1 MKQNVTNDAWKDS
14 PIDIIAPILPLLSFQ
29 PPRSQGSLLP
39 MMATTGNAEVT
50 YTLALRTEATTGNA
64 SAVRRLLTLAPSLET
79 CDYSAA
85 IARIPRNLFAFP
97 RFMWLP
103 NYK

>member
-14 PIDIIAPILPLLSFQ
+14 PIDIIAPILPSLSFQ
-29 PPRSQGSLLP
+29 QPRSQGSLPP

-64 SAVRRLLTLAPSLET
+64 SSVRRLLTLAPSLET
-79 CDYSAA
+79 CDCSAA

>member
-50 YTLALRTEATTGNA
+50 YASVNSTCAQPPPGNCGA
-64 SAVRRLLTLAPSLET
+64 FARLVSPGGGAFANVVLPGGGWAQVELTDA
-79 CDYSAA
+79 
-85 IARIPRNLFAFP
+85 
-97 RFMWLP
+97 
-103 NYK
+103 